1 MNNEKYIGVFDSGFG
16 GLSVLR
22 LLIQKFPTENFIFY
36 GDSVNAPYGTKDK
49 NTIIELVKKSVYS
62 LLKINP
68 NIKLLVLA
76 CNTATVSSIDELKKE
91 FPHIKIIGTKPSL
104 HVLIEPSTILKSKTS
119 HISFI
124 DKKLNVNIDKN
135 KKKVLILS
143 TAATKNSKFLNDE
156 INNYKKFFDIQ
167 VISAPEIVYYVE
179 NMMVDSDEC
188 DEYIKNIL
196 YNQNDIDYLM
206 LACTHFP
213 FAAHI
218 IKKYINENATI
229 IDNGEITVDNV
240 TKYLKNNTNDNEYNN
255 RYIKI
260 IDTQGGYD
268 REKMYT
274 KLLSN
279 ANIEFLNQ

>member
-22 LLIQKFPTENFIFY
+22 LLVEKYPNENFIFY
-36 GDSVNAPYGTKDK
+36 GDSVNAPYGIKDK
-49 NTIIELVKKSVYS
+49 NTIIELVKKSVYN
-62 LLKINP
+62 LIAYNP

-76 CNTATVSSIDELKKE
+76 CNTATVSSLEELKTE
-91 FPHIKIIGTKPSL
+91 FPNINIIGTKPSL
-104 HVLIEPSTILKSKTS
+104 HVLIEPSTTLNYKSS
-119 HISFI
+119 HFSFI
-124 DKKLNVNIDKN
+124 DKKFNVNIDKN

-143 TAATKNSKFLNDE
+143 TTATKNSKFLNDE
-156 INNYKKFFDIQ
+156 INNYKDFFDIQ

-179 NMMVDSDEC
+179 SMMVDSNEC

-196 YNQNDIDYLM
+196 FNQKDIDYLM

-213 FAAHI
+213 FAINI
-218 IKKYINENATI
+218 IKKYINNDTII
-229 IDNGEITVDNV
+229 IDNGEITVSNMS
-240 TKYLKNNTNDNEYNN
+240 KYLKNNTNQNENN
-255 RYIKI
+255 KRYIKI

-268 REKMYT
+268 REQMYT

-279 ANIEFLNQ
+279 SNIEFLNH

>member
-22 LLIQKFPTENFIFY
+22 LLVEKYPNENFIFY
-36 GDSVNAPYGTKDK
+36 GDSINAPYGIKDK
-49 NTIIELVKKSVYS
+49 NTIIELVKKSVYN
-62 LLKINP
+62 LIAYNP

-76 CNTATVSSIDELKKE
+76 CNTATVSSLEELKTE
-91 FPHIKIIGTKPSL
+91 FPNINIIGTKPSL
-104 HVLIEPSTILKSKTS
+104 HVLIEPSTTLNYKNS
-119 HISFI
+119 HFSFI
-124 DKKLNVNIDKN
+124 DKKFNVNIDKN

-143 TAATKNSKFLNDE
+143 TTATKNSKFLNDE
-156 INNYKKFFDIQ
+156 INNYKDFFDIQ

-179 NMMVDSDEC
+179 SMMVDSNEC

-196 YNQNDIDYLM
+196 FNQKDIDYLM

-213 FAAHI
+213 FAINI
-218 IKKYINENATI
+218 IKKYINNDTII
-229 IDNGEITVDNV
+229 IDNGEITVSNIS
-240 TKYLKNNTNDNEYNN
+240 KYLKNNTNQNENN
-255 RYIKI
+255 KRYIKI

-268 REKMYT
+268 REQMYT

-279 ANIEFLNQ
+279 SNIEFLNH